1 MKKIMVIALSVYAL
15 STSAWAKLPPLS
27 DEAKGKAAEAAAKA
41 AHASKVEA
49 YQLCKSQDKVAAHFL
64 KSSKTAS
71 KDAKPAAA
79 APCVD
84 PGAYVA
90 APPAAAPAAAASSSP
105 AVASAP
111 TDKDK
116 KKP

>member
-1 MKKIMVIALSVYAL
+1 MPTRVEVAVILRRERIDNPWQPWRWVL
-15 STSAWAKLPPLS
+15 
-27 DEAKGKAAEAAAKA
+27 AEAA
-41 AHASKVEA
+41 HAGKVDA
-49 YQLCKSQDKVAAHFL
+49 YQLCKSQDKVAAHYL
-64 KSSKTAS
+64 KASKTAS

-79 APCVD
+79 APCVY

-90 APPAAAPAAAASSSP
+90 APPAATPAASTASAS
-105 AVASAP
+105 ALASAP

>member
-1 MKKIMVIALSVYAL
+1 MKKIMVIALSVIAL

-41 AHASKVEA
+41 AHAGKVDA
-49 YQLCKSQDKVAAHFL
+49 YQLCKSQDKVAAHYL
-64 KSSKTAS
+64 KSTKTAS
-71 KDAKPAAA
+71 KDAKPAAS
-79 APCVD
+79 PCVD
-84 PGAYVA
+84 PGAFVA
-90 APPAAAPAAAASSSP
+90 APPAAAPAVAAASAP
-105 AVASAP
+105 AIASAP